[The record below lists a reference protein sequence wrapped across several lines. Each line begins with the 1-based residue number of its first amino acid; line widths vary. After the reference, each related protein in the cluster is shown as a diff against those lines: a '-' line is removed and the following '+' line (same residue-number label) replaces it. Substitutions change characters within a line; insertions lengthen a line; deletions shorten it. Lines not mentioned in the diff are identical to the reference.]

1 MIEFKNVNKKYPT
14 GVSAVRNAS
23 FKIENGDFVF
33 LVGSSGSWK
42 STLIK
47 MILKELDPTSGK
59 IYIDGTDITK
69 IKKKDVPYLRRKMGV
84 VFQDFR
90 LIADKTVYE
99 NVAFAMY
106 MIGASPKHIKRQVPM
121 VLSLVG
127 ISDKANQMPDQLSGG
142 EQQRVAI
149 ARALVNNPSVIIADE
164 PTGNLDPQTA
174 WDIMALFREISKRG
188 TTIVMATHAQEIV
201 DMMNEK
207 VLEIQKGVI
216 VRFERKGGY
225 NSEI

>member
-1 MIEFKNVNKKYPT
+1 
-14 GVSAVRNAS
+14 
-23 FKIENGDFVF
+23 
-33 LVGSSGSWK
+33 
-42 STLIK
+42 

-69 IKKKDVPYLRRKMGV
+69 IKKKDIPYLRRKMGV

>member
-33 LVGSSGSWK
+33 LVGSSGSGK